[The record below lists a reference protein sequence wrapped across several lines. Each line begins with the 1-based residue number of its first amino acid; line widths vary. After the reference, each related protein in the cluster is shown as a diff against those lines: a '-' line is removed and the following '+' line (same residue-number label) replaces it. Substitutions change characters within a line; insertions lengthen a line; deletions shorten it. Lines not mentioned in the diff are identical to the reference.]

1 MTTLCAEHGIS
12 VTGVT
17 KATCG
22 MPQVARAMLD
32 GGVNA
37 IGESRLENIHR
48 LRAGGILAPIVLLRI
63 PPLSGAGEIVAS
75 VDRSLNSEV
84 SVVQSLARAAENLGR
99 LHEVILMVDLG
110 DLREGLWPDDL
121 LPAARG
127 IAELPGVRIAGIGT
141 NLSCYGGIMP
151 TEKNM
156 RALVD
161 HAHRVEDALGFKLDL
176 ISGGNSSSLP
186 LVAAGKMPSE
196 VNHLRIGEAILL
208 GRETIERRPWPGT
221 MQDAFVVAAEI
232 IELKRKPSVPIGE
245 SGQDAFG
252 GKPRFTDRGERLRA
266 ILNIG
271 REDVDVSGLEPLT
284 PGVTIVGASS
294 DHLILDAGPAA
305 DETGALRLGDEVRF
319 TPSYSALLA
328 AMTSGYVEKRPVG
341 REQFSRHSTGL
352 LAVGRSP
359 ILEDIERWPGLR
371 ALGYTAAKAEL
382 GATGPADTWEKAL
395 SPEILPVIAA
405 AQRLTAPAYGALARR
420 VAAREHGP
428 LGMLWISPRP
438 DLPAELLASEL
449 ASESTSQ
456 RPAGNQPARE
466 KPGAGLAGRESPL
479 LEPPSLRSPTGEASA
494 ESRVSAE
501 NLVFLCLQDAGPTEQ
516 AMIRRLRIEAYTME
530 DVDLLG
536 VREVVRRAM
545 RTAAAGTRGLY
556 VRFDP
561 RCADNGRDGLTNRE
575 VHLALELIALSG
587 LLRAFDLSGYTPS
600 GTREIKR
607 LQHFILSVLGKRILS
622 R

>member
-1 MTTLCAEHGIS
+1 MATLCAEHGIS

-22 MPQVARAMLD
+22 MPQVARAMLA

-84 SVVQSLARAAENLGR
+84 SVIKNLAQAAENLGK
-99 LHEVILMVDLG
+99 LHDVILMVDLG
-110 DLREGLWPDDL
+110 DLREGFWPDDL
-121 LPAARG
+121 LPAARE

-156 RALVD
+156 RTLVD
-161 HAHRVEDALGFKLDL
+161 HAHRIEDALGLKLEL

-196 VNHLRIGEAILL
+196 VNHLRVGEAILL
-208 GRETIERRPWPGT
+208 GRETVERRPWPGT
-221 MQDAFVVAAEI
+221 TQDAFVIAAEI
-232 IELKRKPSVPIGE
+232 IELKTKPSVPIGE

-252 GKPRFTDRGERLRA
+252 AKPRFVDRGERLRA

-284 PGVTIVGASS
+284 PGVTILGASS
-294 DHLILDAGPAA
+294 DHLILDAGAA
-305 DETGALRLGDEVRF
+305 AEETETLRLGDEVRF
-319 TPSYSALLA
+319 MPNYSALLA

-341 REQFSRHSTGL
+341 GERFSRHSTRL
-352 LAVGRSP
+352 LAGGRSP
-359 ILEDIERWPGLR
+359 VLEDIERWPGLR
-371 ALGYTAAKAEL
+371 ALGYTAVKAER
-382 GATGPADTWEKAL
+382 GAAAEADTWEKAL
-395 SPEILPVIAA
+395 SPEVLPIIAA
-405 AQRLTAPAYGALARR
+405 PERLTATAYGALARL

-438 DLPAELLASEL
+438 DLPAELLASALPTETRS
-449 ASESTSQ
+449 AGERHARKQ
-456 RPAGNQPARE
+456 PAGERS
-466 KPGAGLAGRESPL
+466 SP
-479 LEPPSLRSPTGEASA
+479 EAPTGAASA

-501 NLVFLCLQDAGPTEQ
+501 NLALLCLQDAGPAEQ
-516 AMIRRLRIEAYTME
+516 EMIKRLRIEAYTME

-545 RTAAAGTRGLY
+545 RKAAAGTRGLY